1 MGIIANVK
9 DKMAKAALKAVDKTK
24 NVAVRAAGAVGD
36 GIAAASKLSPKQLET
51 IAKKREEFLAG
62 KPNPTSDDSTRYIE
76 KTLGSV
82 AIESYQAYLPQIKEI
97 YQPVDMPYDDFDTDK
112 RVAYFDITKWV
123 FDKEENYI
131 DKLVNVYHV
140 LSEENCNIALIYN
153 RKQTDCTVTV
163 AVVNNTDNDDKARA
177 KTYLKRLKDAIQGN
191 FPGVEL
197 NLEGDA
203 VCSGIPECLKQNSEE
218 QRSVATISNLATE
231 KSEKFISQSMEKL
244 LDGIVPKNHYEDYT
258 LVLLATPI
266 KEQLEKKN
274 RLCELSSKLAPYTSW
289 QTNFTYTESD
299 TNSSSASGGLNVGV
313 FKSNTNT
320 TGANVNANIGI
331 PGVGSIG
338 GGVSKS
344 HSSTTGFNF
353 GVNFSR
359 SSTVSVQIG
368 KNEGITQTFTNYT
381 IKHTLEVLE
390 KQIQWLEQCSA
401 LGMWNFAGYVISQ
414 DSTITNNVA
423 HMYLALT
430 QGENSYI
437 TQSSVNLW
445 ENTSCK
451 TECETICNALS
462 KLQHPLFGLQEEL
475 VKTDENYYLYPA
487 LIDATTMVSGKE
499 LAYALNIPRK
509 SISGLPV
516 LECAPFGREVHKFN
530 ENSDDKEK
538 ISLGCIYHM
547 RQAETKK
554 DVSLSLKNLASHT
567 FITGSTG
574 SGKSYTVYKMLS
586 ELKEKEI
593 KFLVIEPAKGE
604 YKNEFG
610 KHADAV
616 YGNNPKLTALL
627 RINPFSFYGDTH
639 ILEHLDRLIEI
650 FNVCWPM
657 YAAMPAVLKEAVE
670 KSYEDCG
677 WNLTD
682 STNKYGNN
690 LYPTFADVMRNIR
703 TVIDSS
709 DYDKD
714 NKGAYKGSLET
725 RLRSLTNGINGQIF
739 TTDELSNEE
748 LFDRNVIVDLSR
760 VGSSETKSLI
770 MGLLVLKLQ
779 EYRMNQGSSKLKHVT
794 VLEEAHNLL
803 KRTSTEQSSES
814 ANLIGK
820 SVEMLT
826 NSIAEMRSFGE
837 GFIIADQAPG
847 LLDMAVIRNTNT
859 KIILRLPEQ
868 SDRELVGKS
877 ANLNDDQITE
887 LAKLPCGVAAV
898 YQDEWVEPVLCK
910 VKKFEDC
917 GKFNFEDKNENT
929 KQNNNAR
936 NIVSLQIARL
946 LLSLRDEKEAEK
958 IKLYLEHLSFH
969 SSLYVSIERYIE
981 TKPKKPDFVK
991 LGPIVSELL
1000 PDLKKSILENPIE
1013 NRTLEDVRHNLHV
1026 LICELVKDET
1036 LRQNLLQCFL
1046 SDYAYNVLGNPERLS
1061 DLKRK
1066 ENQ

>member
-1 MGIIANVK
+1 MGIIA
-9 DKMAKAALKAVDKTK
+9 DAKAKIGQMVEGAADVAKTVALKTA
-24 NVAVRAAGAVGD
+24 D
-36 GIAAASKLSPKQLET
+36 GIAKASKLSPAQLKAIEESREKYLS
-51 IAKKREEFLAG
+51 AKPDA
-62 KPNPTSDDSTRYIE
+62 NPTEFIE
-76 KTLGSV
+76 KLLGTIG
-82 AIESYQAYLPQIKEI
+82 IEAYQAYLPQIKQV
-97 YQPVDMPYDDFDTDK
+97 YSPVEKSFEK
-112 RVAYFDITKWV
+112 FNAENRIAYFDITKWV

-153 RKQTDCTVTV
+153 RKQTGCKVSF
-163 AVVNNTDNDDKARA
+163 AVVNNTEEDDAARSMSYA
-177 KTYLKRLKDAIQGN
+177 ERLENALRGN
-191 FPGVEL
+191 FPGIET
-197 NLEGDA
+197 NIE
-203 VCSGIPECLKQNSEE
+203 SNKSHHGIPEYLKYNQNDF
-218 QRSVATISNLATE
+218 SVATISNLATE

-244 LDGIVPKNHYEDYT
+244 LDGIVPQDHSEEYT
-258 LVLLATPI
+258 LILLATPSKDI
-266 KEQLEKKN
+266 LKKKT
-274 RLCELSSKLAPYTSW
+274 RLYELSSDLAPYSTW
-289 QTNFTYTESD
+289 QANYTYTENEG
-299 TNSSSASGGLNVGV
+299 NSSSVNAGVNLGV

-320 TGANVNANIGI
+320 VGANAGVSVAPGVNA
-331 PGVGSIG
+331 
-338 GGVSKS
+338 GVSAS
-344 HSSTTGFNF
+344 HSSTTGMNF

-359 SSTVSVQIG
+359 SSSVNVSVG
-368 KNEGITQTFTNYT
+368 KTEGLTQTFTNFGV
-381 IKHTLEVLE
+381 KHTLELLE
-390 KQIQWLEQCSA
+390 EQMKRLDQCSA
-401 LGMWNFAGYVISQ
+401 LGMWDFAGYVVSK
-414 DSTITNNVA
+414 DSRITNNVA

-430 QGENSYI
+430 QGEKSYMA
-437 TQSSVNLW
+437 SSAINIW
-445 ENTSCK
+445 ENKIHKEECGII
-451 TECETICNALS
+451 TESLLR
-462 KLQHPLFGLQEEL
+462 LQHPLFGLDSEL
-475 VKTDENYYLYPA
+475 VKNDESWLLYPP
-487 LIDATTMVSGKE
+487 LIDATALVSGKE
-499 LAYALNIPRK
+499 LAYSLNVPRK
-509 SISGLPV
+509 SVSGLPV

-690 LYPTFADVMRNIR
+690 LYPTFGDVMRNIR
-703 TVIDSS
+703 NVIDSS

-887 LAKLPCGVAAV
+887 LAKLPCGIAAV
-898 YQDEWVEPVLCK
+898 YQNEWVEPVLCK
-910 VKKFEDC
+910 VTEFKDC
-917 GKFNFEDKNENT
+917 GKFNFKDKNENT

-936 NIVSLQIARL
+936 NFVSLQIARL

-958 IKLYLEHLSFH
+958 IKLYLEHLSFR

>member
-1 MGIIANVK
+1 MGIIA
-9 DKMAKAALKAVDKTK
+9 DAKAKIGQMVEGAADVAKTVALKTA
-24 NVAVRAAGAVGD
+24 D
-36 GIAAASKLSPKQLET
+36 GIAKASKLSPAQLKAIEESREKYLS
-51 IAKKREEFLAG
+51 AKPDA
-62 KPNPTSDDSTRYIE
+62 NPTEFIE
-76 KTLGSV
+76 KLLGTIG
-82 AIESYQAYLPQIKEI
+82 IEAYQAYLPQIKQV
-97 YQPVDMPYDDFDTDK
+97 YSPVENSFEK
-112 RVAYFDITKWV
+112 FNAENRIAYFDITKWV

-153 RKQTDCTVTV
+153 RKQTGCKVSF
-163 AVVNNTDNDDKARA
+163 AVVNNTEEDDAARSSSYA
-177 KTYLKRLKDAIQGN
+177 ERLENALRGN
-191 FPGVEL
+191 FPGIET
-197 NLEGDA
+197 NIE
-203 VCSGIPECLKQNSEE
+203 SNKSHHGIPEYLKYNQNDF
-218 QRSVATISNLATE
+218 SVATISNLATE

-244 LDGIVPKNHYEDYT
+244 LDGIVPQDHSEEYT
-258 LVLLATPI
+258 LILLATPSKDI
-266 KEQLEKKN
+266 LKKKT
-274 RLCELSSKLAPYTSW
+274 RLYELSSDLAPYSAW
-289 QTNFTYTESD
+289 QANYTYTENEG
-299 TNSSSASGGLNVGV
+299 NSSSVNAGVNLGV
-313 FKSNTNT
+313 FKSSTNT
-320 TGANVNANIGI
+320 VGANAGVSAAPG
-331 PGVGSIG
+331 GVGPSA
-338 GGVSKS
+338 GVSAS
-344 HSSTTGFNF
+344 HSSTTGMNF

-359 SSTVSVQIG
+359 SSSVNVSVG
-368 KNEGITQTFTNYT
+368 KTEGLTQTFTNFGV
-381 IKHTLEVLE
+381 KHTLELLE
-390 KQIQWLEQCSA
+390 EQMKRLDQCSA
-401 LGMWNFAGYVISQ
+401 LGMWEFAGYVFSK
-414 DSTITNNVA
+414 DSRVTNNVA

-430 QGENSYI
+430 QGEKSYMA
-437 TQSSVNLW
+437 SSAINIW
-445 ENTSCK
+445 ENEIHKEECGII
-451 TECETICNALS
+451 TESLLR
-462 KLQHPLFGLQEEL
+462 LQHPLFGLDSEL
-475 VKTDENYYLYPA
+475 VKNDESWLLYPP
-487 LIDATTMVSGKE
+487 LIDATALVSGKE
-499 LAYALNIPRK
+499 LAYSLNVPRK
-509 SISGLPV
+509 SVSGLPV

-547 RQAETKK
+547 RQAEAKK
-554 DVSLSLKNLASHT
+554 DVPLSLKNLASHT

-677 WNLTD
+677 WNLTE

-760 VGSSETKSLI
+760 VGSNETKSLI

-877 ANLNDDQITE
+877 ANLNDEQITE

-898 YQDEWVEPVLCK
+898 YQNEWVEPVLCK

-958 IKLYLEHLSFH
+958 IKLYLEHLSFR

>member
-1 MGIIANVK
+1 M
-9 DKMAKAALKAVDKTK
+9 
-24 NVAVRAAGAVGD
+24 R
-36 GIAAASKLSPKQLET
+36 
-51 IAKKREEFLAG
+51 
-62 KPNPTSDDSTRYIE
+62 
-76 KTLGSV
+76 
-82 AIESYQAYLPQIKEI
+82 LPC
-97 YQPVDMPYDDFDTDK
+97 
-112 RVAYFDITKWV
+112 
-123 FDKEENYI
+123 
-131 DKLVNVYHV
+131 V

-530 ENSDDKEK
+530 EDNEKEK
-538 ISLGCIYHM
+538 EISLGCIYHM
-547 RQAETKK
+547 RQAEAKK
-554 DVSLSLKNLASHT
+554 DVPLSLKNLASHT

-610 KHADAV
+610 KYADAV
-616 YGNNPKLTALL
+616 YGNNPKVTALL

-677 WNLTD
+677 WNLTE
-682 STNKYGNN
+682 STNKYGHN

-714 NKGAYKGSLET
+714 NKGAYKGSLEM

-739 TTDELSNEE
+739 TADELSNEE

-898 YQDEWVEPVLCK
+898 YQNEWVEPVLCK

-917 GKFNFEDKNENT
+917 EKFNFEDKNENT

-1000 PDLKKSILENPIE
+1000 PDLKKSILENPFE

-1026 LICELVKDET
+1026 LICEMVKDET

>member
-36 GIAAASKLSPKQLET
+36 GIAAASKLSPKQLEI

-203 VCSGIPECLKQNSEE
+203 VCSGIPECLKQNTEE

-516 LECAPFGREVHKFN
+516 LECVPFGREVHTFDEN
-530 ENSDDKEK
+530 EAQPE
-538 ISLGCIYHM
+538 ITLGSIYHM
-547 RQAETKK
+547 RQEEKK
-554 DVSLSLKNLASHT
+554 DVKLKKCSLSSHT

-574 SGKSYTVYKMLS
+574 SGKSNTVYQMLN
-586 ELKEKEI
+586 ELKKSDV

-616 YGNNPKLTALL
+616 YGNNLKVTALL

-677 WNLTD
+677 WNLTE

-898 YQDEWVEPVLCK
+898 YQNEWVEPVLCK

-958 IKLYLEHLSFH
+958 IKLYLEHLSFR

-1000 PDLKKSILENPIE
+1000 PDLKKSILENPFE